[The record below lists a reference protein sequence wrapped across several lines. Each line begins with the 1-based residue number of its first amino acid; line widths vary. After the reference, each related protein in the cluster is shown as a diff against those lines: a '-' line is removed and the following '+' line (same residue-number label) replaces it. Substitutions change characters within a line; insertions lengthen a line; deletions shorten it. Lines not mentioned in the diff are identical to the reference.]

1 MAKIVIAGA
10 GLTGLSTAYHLEKNK
25 FDNFEIYEKENEIG
39 GLCRSVKQDGFTFD
53 YTGHLL
59 HINDIYFEEFIK
71 NTISVKKMNN
81 IIRRSFIFS
90 NNVYTR
96 YPFQI
101 NLKGLP
107 TDIIAECIEE
117 YVNRKITKNPKSFF
131 DWANS
136 NFGKG
141 FSKYFFVPF
150 QNKIF
155 DYDIK
160 NISSS
165 WTGRFVPKTSL
176 REMIIGA
183 IEDSNESVGY
193 NSSFYYP
200 KENGIQSWINN
211 IEIKKEIKLDHDIEK
226 INIKNKEI
234 LFKNG
239 VTTKYDYLITTMPLD
254 ILLNKINSKNFDNA
268 TKNLKCNSVINFNL
282 GINRKEL
289 SDKHW
294 IYFPESQFPFYRIGF
309 PHNFSEKMAP
319 ENCSSLYGEFAFI
332 EKDQKYIK
340 EKLDNSIK
348 QVKKL
353 LKIENKEILTE
364 KVISIKHAYVIY
376 NFWREKN
383 LKKLL
388 TSLKEYDIYSV
399 GRYGAWK
406 YSSMQEAVLDGKNVV
421 DSILIRPAKTI
432 YEFETEFTKTKQLQ
446 K

>member
-1 MAKIVIAGA
+1 MKWIFCINIIRK
-10 GLTGLSTAYHLEKNK
+10 YK
-25 FDNFEIYEKENEIG
+25 
-39 GLCRSVKQDGFTFD
+39 RS
-53 YTGHLL
+53 Y
-59 HINDIYFEEFIK
+59 
-71 NTISVKKMNN
+71 N

-90 NNVYTR
+90 NNVYTK

-211 IEIKKEIKLDHDIEK
+211 IEIKKEIKLEHDVEK

-239 VTTKYDYLITTMPLD
+239 IVIKYDYLITTMPLD
-254 ILLNKINSKNFDNA
+254 ILLNKINSTKFDNA
-268 TKNLKCNSVINFNL
+268 KKNLKCNSVINFNL

-309 PHNFSEKMAP
+309 PHNFSENMVPK
-319 ENCSSLYGEFAFI
+319 NCSSLYGEFSFVD
-332 EKDQKYIK
+332 KDQKYIK
-340 EKLDNSIK
+340 EKLDNSLSSI
-348 QVKKL
+348 KKL
-353 LKIENKEILTE
+353 LKIKNSEILTE
-364 KVISIKHAYVIY
+364 KTIFIKHAYVIY
-376 NFWREKN
+376 NLWREKN

-388 TSLKEYDIYSV
+388 ANLKENDIFSV
-399 GRYGAWK
+399 GRYGEWK

-421 DSILIRPAKTI
+421 DSILIRPAKTT
-432 YEFETEFTKTKQLQ
+432 YEFETEFTKTQQLQ